1 MSSII
6 EERNEISQKIC
17 DLNNLFHKTMLKK
30 HSTTVLNKDYT
41 EDLAYII
48 LTVTMFNMMLQSA
61 CKFISLITY

>member
-1 MSSII
+1 
-6 EERNEISQKIC
+6 
-17 DLNNLFHKTMLKK
+17 MLKK

-61 CKFISLITY
+61 CKFIFPITF